1 MEMTRLADLERQLRL
16 ALAGEARLL
25 DGAGKRAR
33 RSGPEVSTALPGRNA
48 RLAATVPLWHSSRS
62 ILGDRPS

>member
-1 MEMTRLADLERQLRL
+1 VRPVEAAERAGMSRHETRVI
-16 ALAGEARLL
+16 GPI